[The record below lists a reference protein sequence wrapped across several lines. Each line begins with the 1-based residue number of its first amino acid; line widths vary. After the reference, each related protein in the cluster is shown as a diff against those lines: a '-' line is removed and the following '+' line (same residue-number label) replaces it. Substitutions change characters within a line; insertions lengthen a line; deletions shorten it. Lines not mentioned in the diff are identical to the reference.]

1 MSDTFLDNFNAECTT
16 YFNSEFNTR
25 LLSSSSTDKSTA
37 CEYYLAEYQRCMNEQ
52 KNFINYIHEQRNLID
67 NLKSCETTID
77 TFLERLKIIHEY
89 ELKQNEIFEQI
100 LHELTKINPSKRN
113 LLDNLKSCETTIDI
127 FLERLKI
134 IHEYELK
141 QNEIFEQILHELT
154 KINPSSKEER
164 IRLLGQIDE
173 LIASKPKLTGN
184 ITDNNP
190 TTTTKLMA
198 KSSDTFKIIL

>member
-52 KNFINYIHEQRNLID
+52 KNFINYIHGQ
-67 NLKSCETTID
+67 K
-77 TFLERLKIIHEY
+77 
-89 ELKQNEIFEQI
+89 
-100 LHELTKINPSKRN
+100 N
-113 LLDNLKSCETTIDI
+113 LLDNLKSCETTIDT

-190 TTTTKLMA
+190 TTTTTKLMA